1 MVRLER
7 TFDRNADIVGL
18 LLRQGSEFYAELFQ
32 VERRDLLVEVLG
44 KDVDVVLVLAALGP
58 ELDLGENL
66 VGEGRAH
73 HEARMAGGVAEVNQA
88 ACGQD
93 DEIIAGRNRKS

>member
-32 VERRDLLVEVLG
+32 VERRDLLVEVLW

-73 HEARMAGGVAEVNQA
+73 HEARMAGGVAEGLPA
-88 ACGQD
+88 ALGQD
-93 DEIIAGRNRKS
+93 DDLVAVWEWPI

>member
-73 HEARMAGGVAEVNQA
+73 HEARMARSEERRVGKECVST
-88 ACGQD
+88 C
-93 DEIIAGRNRKS
+93 RSRWSRYH